1 MERFIK
7 MAILVC
13 SVWTLEHASA
23 SGMGSNARTDISEE
37 EKEIEKMISLA
48 PEHVLSLTN
57 DVRVYR
63 EQVCR
68 RISKVP
74 DAQTRYRYFREL
86 MESACRVSFERVED
100 AVQQDQNQ
108 ESWVRARKTANLR
121 LGAYYRLEGFAE
133 EIWLNLFAYEQT
145 LPPGGDLFEPWFMLI
160 KKLKSE
166 GKRQGNVVLRMLEA
180 NVNRVESLYL
190 FIYLRDPR
198 RISDEQDRAAVEARF
213 KQVVGRPIRSAEQY
227 KADARQRTEG
237 NIKEH
242 QKQQETNRRAL
253 EFQRKYNRE
262 HNINE
267 P

>member
-86 MESACRVSFERVED
+86 MESACRVSFERIED
-100 AVQQDQNQ
+100 AVQQNQNQ
-108 ESWVRARKTANLR
+108 ESWVRARKIANLQ

-133 EIWLNLFAYEQT
+133 EIWLNLFAYEQS
-145 LPPGGDLFEPWFMLI
+145 LPPGGDLFEPWLMLI
-160 KKLKSE
+160 EKFKSE

-180 NVNRVESLYL
+180 NVDRVESLYL

-213 KQVVGRPIRSAEQY
+213 KQVVGRPIRSAERY
-227 KADARQRTEG
+227 RADARRKVEALQKARE
-237 NIKEH
+237 KE
-242 QKQQETNRRAL
+242 KEELRKGKVIQECANGDT
-253 EFQRKYNRE
+253 K
-262 HNINE
+262 
-267 P
+267 

>member
-86 MESACRVSFERVED
+86 MESACRVSCDRIED
-100 AVQQDQNQ
+100 AVQQNQNQ
-108 ESWVRARKTANLR
+108 ESWVRARKIANLQ

-133 EIWLNLFAYEQT
+133 EIWLNLFAYEQS
-145 LPPGGDLFEPWFMLI
+145 LPPGGDLFEPWLMLI
-160 KKLKSE
+160 EKFKSE

-213 KQVVGRPIRSAEQY
+213 KQVVGRPIRSAERY
-227 KADARQRTEG
+227 RADARRKVEALQKARE
-237 NIKEH
+237 KE
-242 QKQQETNRRAL
+242 KEELRKGKVIQECANGDT
-253 EFQRKYNRE
+253 K
-262 HNINE
+262 
-267 P
+267 

>member
-23 SGMGSNARTDISEE
+23 SGMGANARTDISEE

-86 MESACRVSFERVED
+86 MESACRVSFERIED
-100 AVQQDQNQ
+100 AVQQNQNQ
-108 ESWVRARKTANLR
+108 ESWVRARKIANLQ

-133 EIWLNLFAYEQT
+133 EIWLNLFAYEQS
-145 LPPGGDLFEPWFMLI
+145 LPPGGDLFEPWLMLI
-160 KKLKSE
+160 EKFKSE

-180 NVNRVESLYL
+180 NVDRVESLYL

-213 KQVVGRPIRSAEQY
+213 KQVVGRPIRSAERY
-227 KADARQRTEG
+227 RADARRKVEALQKARE
-237 NIKEH
+237 KE
-242 QKQQETNRRAL
+242 KEELRKGKVIQECANGDT
-253 EFQRKYNRE
+253 K
-262 HNINE
+262 
-267 P
+267 

>member
-23 SGMGSNARTDISEE
+23 SGMGANARTYISEE

-86 MESACRVSFERVED
+86 MESACRVSFERIED
-100 AVQQDQNQ
+100 AVQQNQNQ
-108 ESWVRARKTANLR
+108 ESWVRARKIANLQ

-133 EIWLNLFAYEQT
+133 EIWLNLFAYEQS
-145 LPPGGDLFEPWFMLI
+145 LPPGGDLFEPWLMLI
-160 KKLKSE
+160 EKFKSE

-180 NVNRVESLYL
+180 NVDRVESLYL

-227 KADARQRTEG
+227 REDARRRVEALQKARE
-237 NIKEH
+237 KE
-242 QKQQETNRRAL
+242 KEELRKGKVIQECANGDT
-253 EFQRKYNRE
+253 K
-262 HNINE
+262 
-267 P
+267 